1 MTMVEVL
8 RKSSLYLS
16 VILGTGLFAQ
26 AGVLQVTCVNQSGE
40 PLSGVKVYSEAVGQK
55 KTEDEKTNN
64 AGVAV
69 FQKLAD
75 GYYRIYAHEKGYS
88 PSYTEWVQLSGD
100 QQKSISLN
108 FQPGNDAPLYF
119 ESKEKRA
126 GAQMALQQGIAALQN
141 QKFDEA
147 EAQLKTAIEDNP
159 AEPAPYFSLGM
170 LYVQQ
175 NKLDQAKT
183 ELTKAVELFK
193 MYNDVQGASNP
204 AIGQQLQQAESQL
217 QFLPVRALTAKVDE
231 ATKAKDYEKALGYL
245 AELQKLQPNDARVYY
260 TMAYML
266 AQTRKI
272 DDALVKIDKAIELEP
287 NEQDFQTLKTQL
299 LGIQKQQAARDQANA
314 AKDRVREVQQLNKDG
329 KYAEAIAR
337 AKAILPDTPKELQP
351 ILWAEITNANIRL
364 KKYAEAAEAYQKD
377 LELNN
382 KPVSD
387 GLYKLGEQFV
397 SRGQQDAACVVFEK
411 VLELDPNYAEAYY
424 QLGMYYF
431 YEKQDKVKAKELLN
445 KYLGVGKN
453 KDNLDNA
460 KNVLVVMEK
469 QKG

>member
-1 MTMVEVL
+1 M
-8 RKSSLYLS
+8 
-16 VILGTGLFAQ
+16 
-26 AGVLQVTCVNQSGE
+26 
-40 PLSGVKVYSEAVGQK
+40 
-55 KTEDEKTNN
+55 
-64 AGVAV
+64 
-69 FQKLAD
+69 
-75 GYYRIYAHEKGYS
+75 
-88 PSYTEWVQLSGD
+88 
-100 QQKSISLN
+100 
-108 FQPGNDAPLYF
+108 
-119 ESKEKRA
+119 
-126 GAQMALQQGIAALQN
+126 
-141 QKFDEA
+141 
-147 EAQLKTAIEDNP
+147 
-159 AEPAPYFSLGM
+159 
-170 LYVQQ
+170 
-175 NKLDQAKT
+175 
-183 ELTKAVELFK
+183 
-193 MYNDVQGASNP
+193 
-204 AIGQQLQQAESQL
+204 
-217 QFLPVRALTAKVDE
+217 
-231 ATKAKDYEKALGYL
+231 
-245 AELQKLQPNDARVYY
+245 
-260 TMAYML
+260 
-266 AQTRKI
+266 
-272 DDALVKIDKAIELEP
+272 
-287 NEQDFQTLKTQL
+287 
-299 LGIQKQQAARDQANA
+299 
-314 AKDRVREVQQLNKDG
+314 
-329 KYAEAIAR
+329 R